1 MGYDK
6 CIFKNFN
13 KRDGAYKVNMIE
25 NDEVKKLVVMVSN
38 FQIGMIIELNIAT
51 NIVKI
56 LDWWLDSGA
65 IIHVINNKV

>member
-1 MGYDK
+1 
-6 CIFKNFN
+6 
-13 KRDGAYKVNMIE
+13 MIE

-56 LDWWLDSGA
+56 LDW
-65 IIHVINNKV
+65 

>member
-1 MGYDK
+1 
-6 CIFKNFN
+6 
-13 KRDGAYKVNMIE
+13 MIE

-65 IIHVINNKV
+65 IIHVINNKL